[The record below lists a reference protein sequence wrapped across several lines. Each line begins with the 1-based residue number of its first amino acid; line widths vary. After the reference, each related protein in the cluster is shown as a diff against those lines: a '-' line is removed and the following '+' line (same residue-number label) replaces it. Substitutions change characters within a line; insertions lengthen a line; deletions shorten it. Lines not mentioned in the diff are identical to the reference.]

1 MYFIM
6 TENIVTTTDKK
17 KFAYKIGE
25 YVEINLSEIEGEVIG
40 QVRYQEDSN
49 QYLVKYV
56 NGVGDVTAT
65 WFYAS
70 DLTRID

>member
-6 TENIVTTTDKK
+6 PETIVNTTDKK

-40 QVRYQEDSN
+40 QVRYQEGSN
-49 QYLVKYV
+49 QYLVKYL
-56 NGVGDVTAT
+56 NGTGDVSTT

>member
-1 MYFIM
+1 M
-6 TENIVTTTDKK
+6 TETIVTTTDKK
-17 KFAYKIGE
+17 KFTFKIGE

-40 QVRYQEDSN
+40 QARFQEGSN
-49 QYLVKYV
+49 QYLVKYL
-56 NGVGDVTAT
+56 NGISDVTTT

>member
-1 MYFIM
+1 MYITM
-6 TENIVTTTDKK
+6 TETIVNTTDKK

-25 YVEINLSEIEGEVIG
+25 YVNINHSQSEGEVTG
-40 QVRYQEDSN
+40 QVRYQEAPN

-56 NGVGDVTAT
+56 KGVGDVTAT

>member
-1 MYFIM
+1 M
-6 TENIVTTTDKK
+6 TETIVNTTDKK
-17 KFAYKIGE
+17 RFAFNLGE

-40 QVRYQEDSN
+40 QVRYKEGSN
-49 QYLVKYV
+49 QYEVKYL
-56 NGVGDVTAT
+56 NGTGDVTNT

>member
-1 MYFIM
+1 MPE
-6 TENIVTTTDKK
+6 TIVNTTDKK

-40 QVRYQEDSN
+40 QVRYQEGSN
-49 QYLVKYV
+49 QYLVKYL
-56 NGVGDVTAT
+56 NGTGDVSTT

>member
-1 MYFIM
+1 MYITM
-6 TENIVTTTDKK
+6 TETIVNTTDKK